1 MSFLL
6 TNIFNMKAKTSK
18 KTKTKELKIRD
29 GVSLFSYMLENRIW
43 DIDLKDNTKGKANG
57 WFTSGEHSGVIS
69 AKLTTALK
77 AGSTPDL
84 SNLKVGKFDTTDRET
99 GKPAVG
105 SMLYSASTVH
115 NLGRITLSGDELSFE
130 RD

>member
-1 MSFLL
+1 MP
-6 TNIFNMKAKTSK
+6 AKTA
-18 KTKTKELKIRD
+18 TKTKKKEMLLRD
-29 GVSLFSYMLENRIW
+29 GVSLFSYMMSNAIY
-43 DIDLKDNTKGKANG
+43 DIDLKDNTRGGTNG

-69 AKLTTALK
+69 SKLTIALK
-77 AGSTPDL
+77 AGGTPDL

-105 SMLYSASTVH
+105 SMLYSAGTAH
-115 NLGRITLSGDELSFE
+115 NLGKINLSGDKLSFE

>member
-1 MSFLL
+1 M
-6 TNIFNMKAKTSK
+6 AQKTAP
-18 KTKTKELKIRD
+18 KTKKKDVNIRD
-29 GVSLFSYMLENRIW
+29 GVSLFSYMMSNAIY

-69 AKLTTALK
+69 SKLTTALK
-77 AGSTPDL
+77 AGGTPDL
-84 SNLKVGKFDTTDRET
+84 SNLKVGKFDTLDRET

-115 NLGRITLSGDELSFE
+115 NLGKISLSGDELSYE